1 MADKVVLEATKR
13 ELTGKQVRHLRVAGE
28 VPGIL
33 YGPGFEPVPLKVT
46 WVELRPALLA
56 AGGSTIID
64 LNVDGD
70 KYNALVRNV
79 QRDPIR
85 GEVTHIDFYRV
96 RMDVAIRTEVPI
108 VLEGDLD
115 RFDDMDG
122 TVIHELT
129 SVMVECLPTD
139 LPSEIVVDISG
150 LQEIGDMILASGLPE
165 LPGVSYLINEDDVVV
180 TTSYLRR
187 AAEEEEEAEEEAG
200 GAEPELVRRRED
212 EEDEE

>member
-1 MADKVVLEATKR
+1 MADKVVLEATRR
-13 ELTGKQVRHLRVAGE
+13 ELTGKQVRQLRAAGE

-33 YGPGFEPVPLKVT
+33 YGPGFEPVPLKVS

-56 AGGSTIID
+56 AGGSIIID
-64 LNVDGD
+64 LSVDGA

-85 GEVTHIDFYRV
+85 GDVTHIDFYRV

-139 LPSEIVVDISG
+139 LPAAITVDISA
-150 LQEIGDMILASGLPE
+150 LKEIGDMILASDLPK
-165 LPGVSYLINEDDVVV
+165 LPGVSYLVNDEDVIV
-180 TTSYLRR
+180 TTAYLRR
-187 AAEEEEEAEEEAG
+187 AAEEAEAEGEGA
-200 GAEPELVRRRED
+200 AEPELVRRHE